1 MVLTYRRIKE
11 GLAAQARRLPEVISP
26 EDAEVLLLLLS
37 ESDQETTLDEREVF
51 EDDTDGI
58 ALQTAARVIAKLAS
72 KGATTNHIRLFVS
85 RDYGIRHLLTEGPM
99 PEMTWL
105 TH

>member
-58 ALQTAARVIAKLAS
+58 ALQTAARVIA
-72 KGATTNHIRLFVS
+72 VS
-85 RDYGIRHLLTEGPM
+85 RQGDPGRRVKSPVAGA
-99 PEMTWL
+99 WS
-105 TH
+105 